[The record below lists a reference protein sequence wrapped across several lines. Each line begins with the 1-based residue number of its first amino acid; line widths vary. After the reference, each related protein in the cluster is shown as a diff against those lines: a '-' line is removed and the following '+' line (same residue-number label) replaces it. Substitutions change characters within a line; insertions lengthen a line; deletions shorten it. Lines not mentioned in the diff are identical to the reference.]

1 MGDRVDHMLSK
12 EAEMHEELNDLQRI
26 NSEIEEENSSLRL
39 KSEENFDQV

>member
-12 EAEMHEELNDLQRI
+12 ETEMHQELNDLQRI